1 MYAHSE
7 DGRNDNIHGDED
19 TRKQTSDDVIEI
31 ISNNYPGSSAWV
43 DRLRKTDIFDHFIF
57 IITRDRDN
65 PAFAMCID
73 ELEAAINGILHD

>member
-1 MYAHSE
+1 MNNFP
-7 DGRNDNIHGDED
+7 GRNDHIHGDED
-19 TRKQTSDDVIEI
+19 THAQNSDDVIEI
-31 ISNNYPGSSAWV
+31 IATNAKGSSAWV
-43 DRLRKTDIFDHFIF
+43 DRLRKTDVFDHFIF